1 MQKIMSNKGITLV
14 ALVVT
19 IVIMLILA
27 GITLRLSL
35 GENGL
40 IKMAQSTV
48 EKYRDAQSDEQSALK
63 ELEDEM
69 YASIKDGKDDET
81 PGKMAGEGTK
91 DSPYL
96 IESIE
101 DLVELSNQVK
111 LGVTYENQTI
121 KLMVNLDFKLNNS
134 YVDYKS
140 KSYGDINGIND
151 AEDLRTELT
160 TGKGFN
166 PIGNSNKQF
175 KGTFDGQ
182 NRTISNLYINV
193 AEDYKGLFGYVGNK
207 GTIKNLTISNA
218 NINCKAE
225 YIGILAGYTNGGI
238 IENVNIKNGLL
249 QGNRYVGS
257 IAGYLESR
265 KHY

>member
-1 MQKIMSNKGITLV
+1 MKNKGITLV
-14 ALVVT
+14 ALVVA
-19 IVIMLILA
+19 IVIMLILS

-40 IKMAQSTV
+40 IKMTQTTA
-48 EKYRDAQSDEQSALK
+48 EKYGEAQRDEQSALK
-63 ELEDEM
+63 ELEGELH
-69 YASIKDGKDDET
+69 ASIKDGKDDET
-81 PGKMAGEGTK
+81 PGKMTGEGTEE
-91 DSPYL
+91 SPYL

-101 DLVELSNQVK
+101 DLIELSNQVK
-111 LGVTYENQTI
+111 SGVTYKNQTI
-121 KLMVNLDFKLNNS
+121 KLMVNLDFKSDNS

-140 KSYGDINGIND
+140 KKYGDINGIND
-151 AEDLRTELT
+151 EEELKTELT
-160 TGKGFN
+160 TGKGF
-166 PIGNSNKQF
+166 PSIGNDTIQF
-175 KGTFDGQ
+175 QGSFDGQ

-193 AEDYKGLFGYVGNK
+193 AENYKGLFGYVGSN
-207 GTIKNLTISNA
+207 GNINNLTLSNV
-218 NINCKAE
+218 NVNCDGE